1 MVNDFTFTKVTLPED
16 ELQTY
21 SVLEH
26 IVSHLQAPTV
36 LENEFFL
43 DNLEKEA

>member
-16 ELQTY
+16 ESQTY

-26 IVSHLQAPTV
+26 IASHLQAPTV

-43 DNLEKEA
+43 DNMEKEA